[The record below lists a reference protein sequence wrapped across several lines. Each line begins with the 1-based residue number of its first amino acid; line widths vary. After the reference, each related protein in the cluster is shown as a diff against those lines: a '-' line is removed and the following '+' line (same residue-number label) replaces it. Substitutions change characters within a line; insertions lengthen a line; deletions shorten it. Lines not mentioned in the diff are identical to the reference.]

1 MAALLKLRAR
11 DARDLETIAACVQDG
26 LVALGDM
33 KYLPRERRFALLLN
47 RFRWEGAPTGS
58 ARPTAPVGREDAGD
72 VGFADQGAAEFER
85 IHAVL
90 TFDRVRA
97 VKRKGL
103 EHAATDGVLSLLTL
117 RLGGRYLLIAFAG
130 GGAIRLDVDQLFCHL
145 EDLGESWPTVWR
157 PQHSEDGPGR
167 GGPGGGPA

>member
-1 MAALLKLRAR
+1 MAGLLKLRAR
-11 DARDLETIAACVQDG
+11 DASDLETIAACVQDA
-26 LVALGDM
+26 LVALADM
-33 KYLPRERRFALLLN
+33 KYLPRERRFALMLN
-47 RFRWEGAPTGS
+47 RFRWESAPAGAPA
-58 ARPTAPVGREDAGD
+58 ARPAAGQDGGEDAG
-72 VGFADQGAAEFER
+72 FADRGGAEFER

-103 EHAATDGVLSLLTL
+103 EQAATDGVLSLLTL
-117 RLGGRYLLIAFAG
+117 RLDGRYLLISFAG

-157 PQHSEDGPGR
+157 PQHSEDGPG
-167 GGPGGGPA
+167 GGPA

>member
-1 MAALLKLRAR
+1 MAGLLKLRAR
-11 DARDLETIAACVQDG
+11 DARDLETIAACVQDA
-26 LVALGDM
+26 LVALGDI
-33 KYLPRERRFALLLN
+33 KYLPRERRFALMLN
-47 RFRWEGAPTGS
+47 RFRWEAAPAGAP
-58 ARPTAPVGREDAGD
+58 ALAAPGREAEAGD
-72 VGFADQGAAEFER
+72 VGFADRSEAEFER

-97 VKRKGL
+97 VKRKRL
-103 EHAATDGVLSLLTL
+103 EEAATDGVLSLLTL
-117 RLGGRYLLIAFAG
+117 RLDGRYLLIAFAG

-157 PQHSEDGPGR
+157 PQHSEIGSGG

>member
-1 MAALLKLRAR
+1 MPDLLKLRAR
-11 DARDLETIAACVQDG
+11 DARDLETIAACVQDA
-26 LVALGDM
+26 LVALGDIR
-33 KYLPRERRFALLLN
+33 YLPGERRFALMLN
-47 RFRWEGAPTGS
+47 RFRWEAAPAGP
-58 ARPTAPVGREDAGD
+58 AAPAAPAKLDGAGD
-72 VGFADQGAAEFER
+72 VGFADQGEAEFER

-103 EHAATDGVLSLLTL
+103 EQATTDGVLSLLTL
-117 RLGGRYLLIAFAG
+117 RLEGRYLLIAFAG

-157 PQHSEDGPGR
+157 PQHLDD
-167 GGPGGGPA
+167 GPGGGPA

>member
-11 DARDLETIAACVQDG
+11 DARDLETISACVQDA
-26 LVALGDM
+26 LVALGDI
-33 KYLPRERRFALLLN
+33 KYLPRERRFALMLN
-47 RFRWEGAPTGS
+47 RFRWEAL
-58 ARPTAPVGREDAGD
+58 PVGDAAPATPAKDEAAGD
-72 VGFADQGAAEFER
+72 VGFADQGEAEFER

-103 EHAATDGVLSLLTL
+103 EQAATDGVLSLLTL
-117 RLGGRYLLIAFAG
+117 RLDGRYLLIAFAG
-130 GGAIRLDVDQLFCHL
+130 GGAIRLDVDQLFCYL

-157 PQHSEDGPGR
+157 PAHSGDE
-167 GGPGGGPA
+167 PGGAPA

>member
-11 DARDLETIAACVQDG
+11 DARDLETISACVQDA
-26 LVALGDM
+26 LVALSDI
-33 KYLPRERRFALLLN
+33 KYLPRERRFALMLN
-47 RFRWEGAPTGS
+47 RFRWEALPVDGA
-58 ARPTAPVGREDAGD
+58 APATPAKDAEAGD
-72 VGFADQGAAEFER
+72 VGFADQGEAEFER

-103 EHAATDGVLSLLTL
+103 EQAATDGVLSLLTL
-117 RLGGRYLLIAFAG
+117 RLDGRYLLISFAG

-157 PQHSEDGPGR
+157 PEHSEDGPG
-167 GGPGGGPA
+167 GGPA